1 MNAAMT
7 CENRGVKLAALGV
20 LALVACG
27 PHGNAQPS
35 PTAAEPLPAASD
47 AGTSTQLVVFK
58 PPADTAV
65 ADSKLVSGDVAIVL
79 RDADDKPLPHES
91 VFLADIAENPAP
103 DINGMTDARGQATL
117 SSPDWI
123 GGTARVVCRK
133 GDGIFFTA
141 PFPVGAWAGT
151 RVVLH
156 AYPSTKNIAD
166 AKVVFQAAVMI
177 EAEGTHAKVTELL
190 RAYNLG
196 RVAWTPRIPFAL
208 PNGSTRFESRILS
221 NSSLDTT
228 TDDHGAVLFGTFAP
242 GTHEVEMRWLMPM
255 SAVRMSFAVA
265 MPPHVAQARVITW
278 AGQDTRLSV
287 AGFPSPTTEKESS
300 GPALVTN
307 RTLKPDEPPIREL
320 SIEVN
325 HLDPAMH

>member
-1 MNAAMT
+1 MNAART

-35 PTAAEPLPAASD
+35 PTTAVEPLPALSD
-47 AGTSTQLVVFK
+47 AGASTQLVVFK
-58 PPADTAV
+58 PPADTV
-65 ADSKLVSGDVAIVL
+65 ADDRTLAYGDVAIVL
-79 RDADDKPLPHES
+79 LDADDNPLPHES
-91 VFLADIAENPAP
+91 VFLAEVAENPAP
-103 DINGMTDARGQATL
+103 DVTGVTDARGQATL
-117 SSPDWI
+117 SPPDWKRR
-123 GGTARVVCRK
+123 TVRAVCRK

-141 PFPVGAWAGT
+141 PFRLWRGT

-166 AKVVFQAAVMI
+166 ARVVFQVAVMI

-196 RVAWTPRIPFAL
+196 RVAWTPRIPL
-208 PNGSTRFESRILS
+208 PLPSGSTHFESRILS

-228 TDDHGAVLFGTFAP
+228 LDDHGAVLFGTFAP
-242 GTHEVEMRWLMPM
+242 GTHEIEITWLMPM

-300 GPALVTN
+300 GPTLVTN